1 MSNKD
6 EFQKVLQI
14 VHPDEYPSDKRFVDT
29 YIKKFNSVRQ
39 IMYIVLF
46 AGSFYLLQE
55 GRIIPDS
62 YWLRMGDS
70 IAIIIFGYMYLG
82 QRKII
87 KRELNGYIFRECRP
101 DIAVSRYLS
110 FVSSI
115 IKKQVAWSFVH
126 YNFGVALYRHGR
138 IEKANAFLGL
148 MQDSC
153 KTANNM
159 LLAVHLKLLIA
170 LYYRDY
176 GMVIACA
183 NEAEILYRKSLHRG
197 WYKKIYGDIQR
208 AGIYANCCK
217 NNDYQQI
224 LSVLKDVNERPVDE
238 VARQYYL
245 YLAAKEMHDF
255 EKIEKYR
262 DYVRKNAGTTWYGQA
277 VEADF
282 VSEEKPANYPGFNVS
297 FDKISNPDKVDRS
310 RLKYF
315 LIGALIALLFYLLP
329 KFV

>member
-14 VHPDEYPSDKRFVDT
+14 VQPDEYPSDRMFADT
-29 YIKKFNSVRQ
+29 YIKKFNIVRT
-39 IMYIVLF
+39 IFYIVLLV
-46 AGSFYLLQE
+46 GSFYTLQE
-55 GRIIPDS
+55 GRIIPDR
-62 YWLRMGDS
+62 YWLRIGSSMVV
-70 IAIIIFGYMYLG
+70 IVFGYMYLG

-87 KRELNGYIFRECRP
+87 KQELNGYIFRECRP

-115 IKKQVAWSFVH
+115 IKKQVSWSAVH

-138 IEKANAFLGL
+138 IDKANAFLGL

-153 KTANNM
+153 KSANNM
-159 LLAVHLKLLIA
+159 LLSVHLKLLIS

-176 GMVIACA
+176 DMVIACA
-183 NEAEILYRKSLHRG
+183 NEAEILYRKSLQKG
-197 WYKKIYGDIQR
+197 WNKKIYGDIQR

-224 LSVLKDVNERPVDE
+224 ISVLKYVNERPVDE

-245 YLAAKEMHDF
+245 YLTAKEMHDF
-255 EKIEKYR
+255 EKIESYR
-262 DYVRKNAGTTWYGQA
+262 DYVRRNAGTTWYGQA
-277 VEADF
+277 VEDGF
-282 VSEEKPANYPGFNVS
+282 VPEEKTANYPGFNVS
-297 FDKISNPDKVDRS
+297 FEKLNKPDKVDRS

-315 LIGALIALLFYLLP
+315 LIGVLIALLFYLLP
-329 KFV
+329 KLL